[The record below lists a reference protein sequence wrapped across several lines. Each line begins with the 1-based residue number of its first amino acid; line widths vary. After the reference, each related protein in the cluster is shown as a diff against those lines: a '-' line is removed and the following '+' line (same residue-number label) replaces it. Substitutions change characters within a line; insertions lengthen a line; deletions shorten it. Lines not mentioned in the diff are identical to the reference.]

1 MIDLKKLNLEENL
14 SRIVMVIVG
23 LVCVGLSIY
32 YSTQFYITEFHRPFY
47 IAIALAGA
55 IGIFN
60 CFSLVA
66 ATFLLKY
73 KNKLMAAIFIPI
85 AIAAIGFDIS
95 TVVGAQSANYI
106 TQEAIKQSLA
116 VVEQTKQE
124 NEERVNLQGEL
135 LKQIWDDLTA
145 QRKNIEKELE
155 DARSRL
161 RSLNTEYDN
170 YTAQYN
176 AARASATEETQTDVE
191 NKRRAMNSANVDV
204 RNAQATVNT
213 YNTELTSLREQELA
227 ARQTYMDYI
236 NNQIDT
242 SQQLQIEVEEK
253 QEEAVQ
259 SIQAT
264 FSDWLASV
272 LTFIPRKWIQFI
284 LVLIPA
290 LFIDL
295 ISPIAMNFGFTLAL
309 GKRKEDD
316 LEELEEQIQEN
327 EEENN
332 KLKQKELEEEQK
344 IAKADELIKSLEQA
358 KIDFEVQQKA
368 LQNKLEEEQKIFD
381 ESVQEKIDREVNKVY
396 ELMES
401 KKEEKPK
408 RKYTPRKKI
417 ETPVEQV
424 VEPIVE
430 KVEEPVK
437 TVFTAS
443 LLPEE
448 KIDLTNVLNQI
459 AKTKKVIEEKLPD
472 DSSKKEEQKIEP
484 VKEIK
489 PIIDEKPVET
499 IKPEPII
506 EKEDKKDADV
516 LNPDSEG
523 LIHYKFGK
531 TTENIMKKLIDF
543 VNLCIKGV
551 GEFNMHPDHAAQQLK
566 LGNRAKTVFL
576 DRLSAIRLGTKTLIT
591 KNKYGEYYANYSA
604 KQIIDYVSSVKN
616 D

>member
-14 SRIVMVIVG
+14 SRFVMVLVG

-32 YSTQFYITEFHRPFY
+32 YSTQFYVTEFHRPFY

-106 TQEAIKQSLA
+106 AQEAIEQSLA

-124 NEERVNLQGEL
+124 NTERVNLQGDL
-135 LKQIWDDLTA
+135 LKQIWEDLTL
-145 QRKNIEKELE
+145 QRRNIEKELE
-155 DARSRL
+155 DSRNRL
-161 RSLNTEYDN
+161 RSLNTEYDT

-176 AARASATEETQTDVE
+176 AARASATEETQADVE
-191 NKRRAMNSANVDV
+191 NKRRAMNSASTDV
-204 RNAQATVNT
+204 RNAQTTVNA
-213 YNTELTSLREQELA
+213 YNVELSSLKEQELA

-242 SQQLQIEVEEK
+242 SQQQQQEVEEK
-253 QEEAVQ
+253 QEQAVQ

-264 FSDWLASV
+264 FSDWLSSV
-272 LTFIPRKWIQFI
+272 LTFIPKKWIQFI

-295 ISPIAMNFGFTLAL
+295 ISPLAMNFGFTLAL

-316 LEELEEQIQEN
+316 IEELEEKIQEN
-327 EEENN
+327 EEETD

-368 LQNKLEEEQKIFD
+368 LEEKLGEEPRIFFD
-381 ESVQEKIDREVNKVY
+381 DSVKEKIDREIVEKIY
-396 ELMES
+396 EVMES

-408 RKYTPRKKI
+408 RKYTPRKKM
-417 ETPVEQV
+417 EVS
-424 VEPIVE
+424 VEPTIEVEPVVE

-437 TVFTAS
+437 PVS
-443 LLPEE
+443 VSVPQEE
-448 KIDLTNVLNQI
+448 KIDLTKVLNQI
-459 AKTKKVIEEKLPD
+459 AETKKVIEEKLPED
-472 DSSKKEEQKIEP
+472 LPEPKKEVKPVEEKKEEDDLTPK
-484 VKEIK
+484 
-489 PIIDEKPVET
+489 
-499 IKPEPII
+499 
-506 EKEDKKDADV
+506 
-516 LNPDSEG
+516 NSES

-531 TTENIMKKLIDF
+531 TTENIMNKLIDF

-551 GEFNMHPDHAAQQLK
+551 GEFNMHPDHAAQQLS

-591 KNKYGEYYANYSA
+591 KNKYGEYYSNFPA
-604 KQIIDYVSSVKN
+604 KQIIDYVSSIKN